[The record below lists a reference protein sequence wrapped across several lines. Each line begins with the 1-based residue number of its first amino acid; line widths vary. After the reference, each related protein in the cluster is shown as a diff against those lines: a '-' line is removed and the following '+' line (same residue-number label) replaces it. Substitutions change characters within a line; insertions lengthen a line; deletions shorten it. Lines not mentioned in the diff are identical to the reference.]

1 MFVFCIFLTV
11 FFKEFFLFAGLHY
24 LLMLSWVLAMRS
36 NFCGSIDGVR
46 RPIEELVYNVVI
58 AFVLLF
64 DIVNITDGATRLKNV
79 FFYCIFGLEQAALV
93 AAWYIA
99 INRLCTLLL
108 SHVAVGDRLFY
119 VCRC

>member
-1 MFVFCIFLTV
+1 
-11 FFKEFFLFAGLHY
+11 
-24 LLMLSWVLAMRS
+24 MLAWVLAMRS

-64 DIVNITDGATRLKNV
+64 DIVNITDGATRLKNI
-79 FFYCIFGLEQAALV
+79 FFYSIFGLEQAALV

-99 INRLCTLLL
+99 INRSYSCWILFQGFLL
-108 SHVAVGDRLFY
+108 RK
-119 VCRC
+119 